1 MECLVIEG
9 GNKLE
14 GELNIS
20 GAKNAALPI
29 VMASLI
35 GEGVS
40 VLDNIPNLRDINNL
54 IKILKSL
61 GAEVEYQNNKLKVN
75 SDSVNKFEISYP
87 LANKMRASYYA
98 LGALL
103 ARYGQAKTALPGGCE
118 IGSRPIDLHLKGFE
132 ALGASV
138 SIDHGMVNLKAD
150 KLTGAKIYL
159 DYPSVGATLNIMMA
173 AVKAEGKTIIE
184 NAAREPEI
192 IDLSNYLNVMGA
204 KIKGAGTDIIR
215 IEGVDNLKANDYTII
230 PDRIEAGTYM
240 MMAAITASD
249 LSINNVLVEHVKP
262 LIAKLIEMGA
272 TIEEDVNSIRVIG
285 NNQLN
290 AVDIKTLPYPGFP
303 TDMQAQFMALLT
315 QAKGVSMVVETVFED
330 RFAHVDELKRM
341 GAKIKIDGRTAMVNN
356 SKLTGAKVKATDLRA
371 GAALILAALVA
382 EGRTVIEDI
391 YHIERGYEDVIAKIQ
406 KIGGNITKINC

>member
-103 ARYGQAKTALPGGCE
+103 ARYGQAKTSLPGGCE

-382 EGRTVIEDI
+382 EGRTVVEDI